1 MDAPIDFFISYTGKD
16 KTWAEWI
23 AWTLEEAGYKT
34 MIQAWDFH
42 AASNFVLKMQQGT
55 ADTARTIAV
64 ITPDYFESAFTNPEW
79 AVAFANDPTS
89 EKGKL
94 IPVRVADFKPQG
106 LFKTIVYI
114 NLVGLD
120 EAAAKKNLTDS
131 IANIVKRTRMK
142 PVTKP
147 MFPGGKAP
155 ATHGAPPPF
164 PGASAGTKTFLHNLP
179 FSPNPFFTGRD
190 KMLDDLHAALCK
202 KTAAAITQ
210 PQAVHGL
217 GGVGKTQLAT
227 EYAWRHQTE
236 YDFVFWVGAASA
248 LELHANLANLADLL
262 KLPEADAREQEVK
275 VRAVLDWLRSN
286 QRWLLILDNADIK
299 EAQTAVQNILPAG
312 LQGHV
317 IVTSRRA
324 NWPVKFADLEVR
336 VLPAPVAAE
345 FLQHRSAKSGFNAGN
360 KADAEAVTKELGCL
374 PLALEQAG
382 AYIARHHVVFAEY
395 LRLLKASRAK
405 LLADGSQGGTDY
417 QKTVATTWLVSEA
430 QLSPCAQS
438 ILQLAAFLAPD
449 EIPRALFLHGSK
461 VIAEAAA
468 MLASEKAS
476 GTKEPI
482 VNSDMEDALAELADH
497 SLVELEAE
505 AFSCHRLLQAVLLD
519 RLKPDARR
527 HWGKLAVQLV
537 NAYVPADPADVRTW
551 PIWNKLQLHADALLK
566 NVGDDSESDAA
577 SLMNEF
583 ALLLKTKALY
593 GEAEPLYRR
602 ALNIDEKSFGPEH
615 PAVAIRLNNL
625 ASLLQATNRLA
636 EAEPLMRRAL
646 AIAEKS
652 FGPEHPHVA
661 IDLNNL
667 AQLLQDTNR
676 LAKAEPLM
684 RRALAID
691 EKSFGPEHPKVAIRL
706 NNLAQ
711 LLQATNRLAEAE
723 PFMRRAL
730 AIDEKSFGPEH
741 PDVARDLNNLAQ
753 LLKDTKRLAEAEP
766 LAWRAAAIFIH
777 SLGLEH
783 PNSQTLLK
791 NYKGI
796 LTAMKFSEPEIQAR
810 LREVTEQSVKAA

>member
-1 MDAPIDFFISYTGKD
+1 MPEPTDFFISYTGKD

-55 ADTARTIAV
+55 TDTARTIAV
-64 ITPDYFESAFTNPEW
+64 ITPDYFEAAFTNPEW

-89 EKGKL
+89 ENGKL
-94 IPVRVADFKPQG
+94 IPVRVADFKPKG
-106 LFKTIVYI
+106 VFKTIIYI

-131 IANIVKRTRMK
+131 IANIVMGTRMK
-142 PVTKP
+142 PATKP

-155 ATHGAPPPF
+155 AMREVPPPF

-190 KMLDDLHAALCK
+190 KMLDDLHMALFK
-202 KTAAAITQ
+202 QTAAAITQ

-227 EYAWRHQTE
+227 EYAWRYQTE
-236 YDFVFWVGAASA
+236 YDFVFWVGAASS

-286 QRWLLILDNADIK
+286 QRWLLILDNADTK
-299 EAQTAVQNILPAG
+299 EAQTAVQSILPAG

-324 NWPVKFADLEVR
+324 NWPVKFADLEVK

-360 KADAEAVTKELGCL
+360 KMDAETVAKELGCL

-382 AYIARHHVVFAEY
+382 AYIARHHVAFAEY

-417 QKTVATTWLVSEA
+417 QKTVATTWLVTEA
-430 QLSPCAQS
+430 QLSPVARAL
-438 ILQLAAFLAPD
+438 LQLAAFLAPD
-449 EIPRALFLHGSK
+449 EIPRALFVHDGK
-461 VIAEAAA
+461 VMAEAAA
-468 MLASEKAS
+468 MLASEKES
-476 GTKEPI
+476 GTKAPI
-482 VNSDMEDALAELADH
+482 TNPEVEDALAELADH

-519 RLKPDARR
+519 RLKPDERR
-527 HWGKLAVQLV
+527 QWGRFAVQLV
-537 NAYVPADPADVRTW
+537 NAYAPTDPDDVRTW

-566 NVGDDSESDAA
+566 NVGDDSETDAA
-577 SLMNEF
+577 VLMSQF
-583 ALLLKTKALY
+583 ATLLYGKALY
-593 GEAEPLYRR
+593 GE
-602 ALNIDEKSFGPEH
+602 
-615 PAVAIRLNNL
+615 V
-625 ASLLQATNRLA
+625 
-636 EAEPLMRRAL
+636 
-646 AIAEKS
+646 
-652 FGPEHPHVA
+652 
-661 IDLNNL
+661 
-667 AQLLQDTNR
+667 
-676 LAKAEPLM
+676 EPLM

-711 LLQATNRLAEAE
+711 LLKATNRLAEAE
-723 PFMRRAL
+723 PLIRRALAIDEKSFGPEHPHVAIDLNNLAQLLQDTNRLAEAEPLMRRGISIFEKSYGPEHPNVAASLNNLAALLKDTNRPAEAEPLMRRAL

-741 PDVARDLNNLAQ
+741 PAAAIVLNNLAT
-753 LLKDTKRLAEAEP
+753 LLKATNRLAEAEP
-766 LAWRAAAIFIH
+766 LARRAAAIFIH

-783 PNSQTLLK
+783 PNTEIALG
-791 NYKGI
+791 NCIGI
-796 LTAMKFSEPEIQAR
+796 LTDMKFSELEIQAK